1 MRLPLPHLL
10 LIDTCGTTGTI
21 ALANTA
27 GTIIA
32 TANLPNRTAS
42 ERLIPAI
49 KSLIADHGLTPQS
62 LGAIAVVHGPGSF
75 TGVRIGLSAA
85 KGLCEAL
92 AIPLIAI
99 SRLAVLASLAP
110 TPTPHIHALLD
121 AGRNEFY
128 HGEYLNNICLHET
141 LQTRDEVL
149 STTGVPHDHRAERGY
164 RGDTHSTDSHAENNP
179 AIITCDPSVA
189 ESLAALNPH
198 LIPEPTAAEALPL
211 ALRRIHAQTFDNIA
225 TIDANYV
232 RRTDAEI
239 FAKPKPPNPQT
250 QPKT

>member
-1 MRLPLPHLL
+1 MNLL
-10 LIDTCGTTGTI
+10 LIDTCGATGTI
-21 ALANTA
+21 ALANTE
-27 GTIIA
+27 ILA
-32 TANLPNRTAS
+32 TATLPNRTAS

-49 KSLIADHGLTPQS
+49 KNLLADQGLTPQS
-62 LGAIAVVHGPGSF
+62 LGAIAIVHGPGSF

-110 TPTPHIHALLD
+110 PSSRIHTLLD

-128 HGEYLNNICLHET
+128 YGEYVDGISLRESL
-141 LQTRDEVL
+141 LTRDEVL
-149 STTGVPHDHRAERGY
+149 STITAN
-164 RGDTHSTDSHAENNP
+164 DTVIACEPT
-179 AIITCDPSVA
+179 VA
-189 ESLAALNPH
+189 ESLTLT
-198 LIPEPTAAEALPL
+198 LTPEPTAADALPI
-211 ALRRIHAQTFDNIA
+211 ALRRIHSESFDDIA

-239 FAKPKPPNPQT
+239 FAKPKPAQ
-250 QPKT
+250 